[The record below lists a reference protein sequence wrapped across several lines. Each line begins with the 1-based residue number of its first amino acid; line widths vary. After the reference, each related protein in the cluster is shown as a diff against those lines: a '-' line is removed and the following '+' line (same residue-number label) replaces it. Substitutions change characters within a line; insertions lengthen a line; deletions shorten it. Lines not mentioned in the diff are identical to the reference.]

1 MHVKH
6 GLAAGVLLT
15 VAVGCT
21 SGPPSSAVTGDGS
34 PAAASLPLPP
44 SASPSPAPSPSQTPA
59 RSLRPQP
66 SAVPGAFP
74 PVGELAIG
82 RHEFS
87 QNGVSFSLEVP
98 TTGWT
103 GSGVLMAPDGG
114 SLSKDEAN
122 ATGQKIWMLLWSI
135 DGVYPDP
142 CGQVPAP
149 PVSPSATD
157 LAAAVAS
164 IPGFDLIA
172 GPEDVTLG
180 GQQAKHIT
188 IKLRDDIGCPPGD
201 FFMWY
206 DDVRCN
212 GDDPCQRWATA
223 SGQTNDV
230 WIVETQGTHV
240 WIEVE
245 TRHTATPETLQEVQQ
260 VIGSIQFE

>member
-1 MHVKH
+1 MSLDVKV
-6 GLAAGVLLT
+6 GTAVAVVLI
-15 VAVGCT
+15 VAVGCS
-21 SGPPSSAVTGDGS
+21 SGLPSTARSGEGSVAVSASPPPS
-34 PAAASLPLPP
+34 P
-44 SASPSPAPSPSQTPA
+44 SASPLSTPG

-66 SAVPGAFP
+66 SPVPGAFP
-74 PVGELAIG
+74 PAGGLAIG

-98 TTGWT
+98 TTSWSS
-103 GSGVLMAPDGG
+103 SGIIMAPDGG
-114 SLSKDEAN
+114 ALSKDAAN
-122 ATGQKIWMLLWSI
+122 ATGQKIWMLMWSI

-149 PVSPSATD
+149 PVSPSAAD

-180 GQQAKHIT
+180 GRQAKHVT
-188 IKLRDDIGCPPGD
+188 IKLREDIGCPPGD

-206 DDVRCN
+206 DDVRCDR
-212 GDDPCQRWATA
+212 DDPCQRWATA
-223 SGQTNDV
+223 LGQTNDV

>member
-1 MHVKH
+1 MNVKH

-21 SGPPSSAVTGDGS
+21 SGPASSAVPGDSS
-34 PAAASLPLPP
+34 PAASASLLLSQ
-44 SASPSPAPSPSQTPA
+44 SASPLLTPG

-66 SAVPGAFP
+66 SPVPGAFP
-74 PVGELAIG
+74 PAGGLAIG

-98 TTGWT
+98 TTSWSS
-103 GSGVLMAPDGG
+103 SGIIMAPDGG
-114 SLSKDEAN
+114 SLSKDAAN

-135 DGVYPDP
+135 DGVYLDP
-142 CGQVPAP
+142 CGHLPAP
-149 PVSPSATD
+149 PVSPSAAD

-172 GPEDVTLG
+172 GPEDVPLG
-180 GQQAKHIT
+180 RHQAEHVT
-188 IKLRDDIGCPPGD
+188 IKLGEDIGCPPGD

-206 DDVRCN
+206 DDVRCDR
-212 GDDPCQRWATA
+212 DDPCQRWATA
-223 SGQTNDV
+223 LGQTNDV